1 MTGSTATGTTQEAH
15 EDTAQVSRASNGDE
29 PTSGADFGVILVQTV
44 HNNKQ
49 EESTQP
55 VRHLK
60 KTTGELYYY

>member
-1 MTGSTATGTTQEAH
+1 MTGSTATGTTQEAYG
-15 EDTAQVSRASNGDE
+15 DTEKVPRASNEHE
-29 PTSGADFGVILVQTV
+29 PTSGAEFGVILGACC